1 MMLLIDAGNTR
12 IKFGWLSTGER
23 EPAPLALHH
32 DQLDQL
38 APWLHQ
44 QPVRPTSAIG
54 VNVAGAA
61 IAAEIEAVLASHGCA
76 IVWISSAPHALG
88 VRNAYDDPAQLGPDR
103 WVALLGLASASTSN
117 YAPLQIQAL
126 VLASFGTATT
136 IDTLSPAHGPG
147 LRTFQG
153 GLIFPGPA
161 LMRSSLA
168 QGTANLPDAQS
179 DTALYPTHT
188 HQAIAT
194 GIAAAQAGAVL
205 RQWLAGLDRFGHP
218 PCLYAAGG
226 GWPLVKD
233 ETERLLHTT
242 QVRMGLPIT
251 PIRWLA
257 APVLDGLAALAM
269 DENNSLPLQSRHS

>member
-12 IKFGWLSTGER
+12 IKFGWLSAGHR
-23 EPAPLALHH
+23 EPAPLALPHNEL
-32 DQLDQL
+32 DQLDH
-38 APWLHQ
+38 WLRQ
-44 QPVRPTSAIG
+44 QGSSPTTAIG

-61 IAAEIEAVLASHGCA
+61 VAAKIEAVLAAHACTVSWVG
-76 IVWISSAPHALG
+76 SQPQALG
-88 VRNAYDDPAQLGPDR
+88 VFNAYDNPAQLGPDR
-103 WVALLGLASASTSN
+103 WIAMLGLANDAVCSAPPFH
-117 YAPLQIQAL
+117 AHAL
-126 VLASFGTATT
+126 MLASFGTATT
-136 IDTLSPAHGPG
+136 IDTLSPVQESGR
-147 LRTFQG
+147 RTFLG

-168 QGTANLPDAQS
+168 NGTANLPEAQG

-233 ETERLLHTT
+233 ETQRLLHAT
-242 QVRMGLPIT
+242 QARMGLPET
-251 PIRWLA
+251 PIHWLV
-257 APVLDGLAALAM
+257 APVLDGLAALATP
-269 DENNSLPLQSRHS
+269 ESGSLPVQSRKP